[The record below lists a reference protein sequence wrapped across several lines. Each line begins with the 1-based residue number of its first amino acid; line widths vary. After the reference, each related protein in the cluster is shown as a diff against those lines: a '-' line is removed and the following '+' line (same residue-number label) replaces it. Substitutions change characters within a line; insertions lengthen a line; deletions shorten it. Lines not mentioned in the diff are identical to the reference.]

1 MDKLPRDNDLVRSD
15 KRVIQQASASLD
27 VLNAGKLF
35 VKEYRMMSRTKD
47 QPSRMIC
54 FKPMLDCVM
63 SYIKSTGRHSAMSLK
78 RVHFQAQLFH
88 GVNACDSS
96 GLRPQIVFYLWA
108 EGRGRRAHQL
118 GPRGWRV
125 AHAISSIA
133 R

>member
-15 KRVIQQASASLD
+15 KRVIQKANASLD

-35 VKEYRMMSRTKD
+35 VKEYRMMSRTRD

-54 FKPMLDCVM
+54 LKPMLDVIM

-96 GLRPQIVFYLWA
+96 GLCPQIGFLVM
-108 EGRGRRAHQL
+108 GRRDGKA
-118 GPRGWRV
+118 GKSIGATGV
-125 AHAISSIA
+125 AGGLWV
-133 R
+133 

>member
-35 VKEYRMMSRTKD
+35 VKEYRMMSRTRD

-96 GLRPQIVFYLWA
+96 GLCPQIGFLVM
-108 EGRGRRAHQL
+108 GRRDGKA
-118 GPRGWRV
+118 GKSIGATGV
-125 AHAISSIA
+125 AGGLWV
-133 R
+133 

>member
-35 VKEYRMMSRTKD
+35 VKEYRMMSRTRD

-88 GVNACDSS
+88 GVNTCDSS
-96 GLRPQIVFYLWA
+96 GLCPQIGFLVM
-108 EGRGRRAHQL
+108 GRRDGKA
-118 GPRGWRV
+118 GKSIGATGV
-125 AHAISSIA
+125 AGGLWV
-133 R
+133 

>member
-27 VLNAGKLF
+27 VLNAGKQF

-96 GLRPQIVFYLWA
+96 GLCPQIGFLVM
-108 EGRGRRAHQL
+108 GRRDGKA
-118 GPRGWRV
+118 GKSIGATGV
-125 AHAISSIA
+125 AGGLWV
-133 R
+133 